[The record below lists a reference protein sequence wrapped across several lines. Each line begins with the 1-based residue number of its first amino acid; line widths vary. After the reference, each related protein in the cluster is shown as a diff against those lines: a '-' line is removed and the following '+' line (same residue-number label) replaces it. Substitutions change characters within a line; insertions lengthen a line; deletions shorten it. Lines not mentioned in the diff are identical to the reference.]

1 MRSIGAPSGNHR
13 HMPPLPTHSPSL
25 PPPPPPVPPPLP
37 NSSSSSTLSA
47 WAPPFTFDHVFPAP
61 PPPAHHPSVP
71 PQALLVSD
79 RPSSS
84 RLPSHNSAAV
94 SLRSQPRTGA
104 LGVGDPYY
112 AHYYPSSQL
121 RALDDSFGPSS
132 AFSELGPGPWNKPF
146 DEEVGHAKLS
156 DTAPTWR
163 ESPFSYTAP
172 SFQEGILDFSFLSF
186 STICD
191 SIGICSFELGCSY
204 CSSLKTFSVVA
215 VHEQKNAAMPDE
227 LEDFS
232 PLNSD
237 IPDTALIG
245 FDRKGKGSGPN
256 SGISISKPKSSA
268 VSMFLDGTE
277 LVADGNVYSDKD
289 SYGVWN
295 GKFADSTT
303 GKKKYFGSQH
313 SEWLQDNHPEN
324 YEQDMGSSYSIFNSP
339 ISTPSALLNGIHRS
353 ATIGSTSRIGSH
365 DISVSNST
373 YNRYMAQLD
382 SCSAD
387 PLIFHPSATSS
398 TSIEVHGLSN
408 LKTSTNINSTLSP
421 AKVHHAG
428 SYKIKGPSVVV
439 SSSKE
444 VNLNQNLSSKGGYD
458 AKICIDHSTNSFM
471 PPVVSGEYPPSSNN
485 QATES
490 LLNLSSMLSS
500 ESRLGNVVIAD
511 ASSRSRSL
519 EPDNSIKSS
528 SETVDQHNLAVDS
541 PCWKG
546 APSSRQSPFSVNEML
561 AAEIKDSNKND
572 PCVYQKT
579 ILEGIGN
586 SKQSAEQVGN
596 LNFGE
601 IEKSYLSERPDPE
614 DSAVASSSI
623 QQKTEGAYKKLS
635 DYIKD
640 HENEILSDTAC
651 GQQINAT
658 IEAEKR
664 DEAQNISDAK
674 SVETESNTGHEFPQA
689 KGIVDNIKDSCSAR
703 QKSIKDLVKSIHS
716 YSVELLSTNFNDR
729 EELEAHDCR
738 LLYSAISNITLL
750 LKDKKDLVG
759 FNHCSCLEP
768 AGSCNISENT
778 RLKEKNHNCNM
789 KGKTI
794 SVGCNCLNDE
804 FNNFVIKCNDAD
816 LKKVNS
822 NTQIFENAL
831 SETFCEREENEGTLF
846 YKNLWIQ
853 AEVMT
858 CRLKQKLLL
867 AQMKMESENSKP
879 PRSDISSSLPSQT
892 NHEEHN
898 LPSKLKDME
907 SIRKRESLPGG
918 SANCQ
923 LKQADDMESSAMA
936 RFKILKDRMRNIS
949 STSRRM
955 EEDCIL
961 DLQEFAMHSSANTNI
976 GDSPDTENDSDMYDL
991 PINLTDLGFM
1001 EPVAEAP
1008 ISWSFFRAIPHTQP
1022 LSATTDEAD
1031 GTSNGNARQMA
1042 PGPLYGS
1049 LIQSYMT
1056 SAKGKGSWPSTSM
1069 QENTPLGW
1077 EHVPH
1082 EEDSIRIVA
1091 YEFVFA
1097 LPSSSLEAI
1106 ESASVESIGPV
1117 VGACGGAWGVVPGVE
1132 TGDGGGEDTTLDE
1145 APVELPCAD
1154 QAIEVH
1160 SGVGASAEEHRPCD
1174 AGKRGELGDNRCL
1187 RGDSA
1192 AGVSAREWFELGKK
1206 GFHNHAVEAVLSPVS
1221 VGAVPPLV
1229 GLVRERNDDTAKKAL
1244 VVLGT
1249 LAVVSESKDA
1259 VAEAGG
1265 ILVLVEAMETGPT
1278 SGREFAVHALLQ
1290 LAAESPHIQRL
1301 LLGEGAIPPL
1311 VELSQA
1317 SSS

>member
-172 SFQEGILDFSFLSF
+172 SFQE
-186 STICD
+186 
-191 SIGICSFELGCSY
+191 
-204 CSSLKTFSVVA
+204 
-215 VHEQKNAAMPDE
+215 
-227 LEDFS
+227 
-232 PLNSD
+232 
-237 IPDTALIG
+237 
-245 FDRKGKGSGPN
+245 
-256 SGISISKPKSSA
+256 
-268 VSMFLDGTE
+268 E

-324 YEQDMGSSYSIFNSP
+324 YEQDMGSSYSIFNAP

-500 ESRLGNVVIAD
+500 ESRLGNIVIAD

-528 SETVDQHNLAVDS
+528 SEAVDQHNLAVDS

-635 DYIKD
+635 NYIKH

-738 LLYSAISNITLL
+738 LLYSAISNIKLL

-804 FNNFVIKCNDAD
+804 FNNFVIKCSDAD

-961 DLQEFAMHSSANTNI
+961 DLQEFAMHSGANTNI

-1056 SAKGKGSWPSTSM
+1056 SKEGSWPSTRHVWFGIILD
-1069 QENTPLGW
+1069 NLGYPSKVIKDNLVW
-1077 EHVPH
+1077 VNKNFKTKLSDVEV
-1082 EEDSIRIVA
+1082 

-1106 ESASVESIGPV
+1106 ESASIESIGPV
-1117 VGACGGAWGVVPGVE
+1117 AGACVEALGASPSELKRATATGIQLLTKHRSDFRALIGASRFIPVLVPLLKSIDPAMQESAVTALLNLLLEEENKKPIIIAGAKQNAACALLNLSMIEENRGTIGACGAILSLVSLLVSGSSRE
-1132 TGDGGGEDTTLDE
+1132 KKDSLTTLYKLCLVRLNKE
-1145 APVELPCAD
+1145 R
-1154 QAIEVH
+1154 AI
-1160 SGVGASAEEHRPCD
+1160 SA
-1174 AGKRGELGDNRCL
+1174 
-1187 RGDSA
+1187 
-1192 AGVSAREWFELGKK
+1192 
-1206 GFHNHAVEAVLSPVS
+1206 
-1221 VGAVPPLV
+1221 GAVPPLV
-1229 GLVRERNDDTAKKAL
+1229 GLVGERSGGTAEKAL
-1244 VVLGT
+1244 VVLGS
-1249 LAVVSESKDA
+1249 LATVPEGKDA

-1265 ILVLVEAMETGPT
+1265 IPVLVEAMETGPT
-1278 SGREFAVHALLQ
+1278 AGGEFTVHELLQ

-1317 SSS
+1317 GSSRAKRKVCPWLTFCSSFLNFLLTTQSSACFFMQFLRWQ